1 MRWKMAERKVR
12 FMAGNYACAE
22 GALYAGLNFYAGYPI
37 TPSSEIAEYLSEQL
51 PKRGGAFIEME
62 DEIGSMGAVIGAS
75 LSGAKAMTATSGPGF
90 SLMQEHIGF
99 AALTGT
105 PCVIVNVMRGGPST
119 GYPTGPS
126 QSDVMQARWGTHGDH
141 PIIAVSPTSVQ
152 ECFTETVRAFNLA
165 EKFRTPVIFLSDE
178 IVGHM
183 REKIVFPEPGEIE
196 VINRKKPTCPPEEY
210 KPFYYE
216 KEGDVPPLPAYG
228 EGYRFHITGLNY
240 DETGFPTNNGEIIE
254 RMERF
259 MMAKIYKHLDEIIKV
274 EEWDCGNCDVLIIAY
289 GSTFRSAKSVYNT
302 LKKEGMKVGLLKIM
316 TIWPF
321 PDRYVKDAA
330 RKAKLV
336 VVPEMN
342 LGQLILEV
350 DRCIKTDA
358 RIVGVNSINTE
369 PISPS
374 MILKKIKENSD
385 VL

>member
-1 MRWKMAERKVR
+1 
-12 FMAGNYACAE
+12 
-22 GALYAGLNFYAGYPI
+22 
-37 TPSSEIAEYLSEQL
+37 
-51 PKRGGAFIEME
+51 
-62 DEIGSMGAVIGAS
+62 
-75 LSGAKAMTATSGPGF
+75 
-90 SLMQEHIGF
+90 
-99 AALTGT
+99 
-105 PCVIVNVMRGGPST
+105 
-119 GYPTGPS
+119 
-126 QSDVMQARWGTHGDH
+126 
-141 PIIAVSPTSVQ
+141 
-152 ECFTETVRAFNLA
+152 
-165 EKFRTPVIFLSDE
+165 
-178 IVGHM
+178 
-183 REKIVFPEPGEIE
+183 
-196 VINRKKPTCPPEEY
+196 
-210 KPFYYE
+210 
-216 KEGDVPPLPAYG
+216 
-228 EGYRFHITGLNY
+228 
-240 DETGFPTNNGEIIE
+240 
-254 RMERF
+254 
-259 MMAKIYKHLDEIIKV
+259 MMAKIYNHLDEIIKV
-274 EEWDCGNCDVLIIAY
+274 EEWDCGNCEVLIIAY